1 MSKTKNTF
9 QNDSSI
15 YGPIKSWRLGQSLG
29 VDPLFKTSIC
39 SFNCVY
45 CQLGNIVN
53 HTNERKVYI
62 STEQVIKDLHKI
74 LKNCG
79 KIDHVTF
86 SGNGEPTLALNLGE
100 ISKEIKSIIP
110 NAPQAILTNGT
121 NFDDKMV
128 LDDIKTFDNIIV
140 KLDASSEDIFQKIN
154 RPVQGITLNKI
165 VSNIKKL
172 KTIFD
177 GKLDVQVMFLPLNNR
192 EIDELAKLLI
202 EISPNTVQ
210 LNTPKR
216 SYPLSWHRENR
227 GNHNEIFDYQV
238 AELSTISKDDAYKI
252 ENKLKDLTN
261 LKIRSIY

>member
-1 MSKTKNTF
+1 MNKTEHNF
-9 QNDSSI
+9 QNESSI

-39 SFNCVY
+39 SFNCIY

-62 STEQVIKDLHKI
+62 STEKVIEDLHKA
-74 LKNCG
+74 LSNCG

-100 ISKEIKSIIP
+100 ISRQIKEIIP
-110 NAPQAILTNGT
+110 HAPQAILTNAT
-121 NFDDKMV
+121 TFDDSMI
-128 LDDIKTFDNIIV
+128 LEDIKTFDNIIV
-140 KLDASSEDIFQKIN
+140 KLDASSEDMFQKIN
-154 RPVQGITLNKI
+154 RPVQGITLEKI
-165 VSNIKKL
+165 VSNIKQL
-172 KTIFD
+172 KSTFD
-177 GKLDVQVMFLPLNNR
+177 GKIDVQVMFLPLNN
-192 EIDELAKLLI
+192 EGIDELAKLLI
-202 EISPNTVQ
+202 EISPNSVQ

-238 AELSTISKDDAYKI
+238 RELSTISKDDAYII
-252 ENKLKDLTN
+252 ESKLKKLTN